1 LKKNSEIC
9 PEIILFLE
17 SVEKKLSRTENKKV
31 IYSANFGSY
40 DLLRE
45 PKFIDSDVDY
55 IYFTDNPD
63 IKSEIWS
70 VIFIEVVFSDARMTA
85 RILKHLPH
93 IFLTQYDSSLWL
105 DARITTDKY
114 SANSIFS
121 KMGKEKFMCFMHTKR
136 NKVFFEALSCIKM
149 GHDSAWKIILQYI
162 EYRFDGFS
170 DEYQLIASGVLLRKH
185 LNENVRLFQEKWLME
200 ILHKSV
206 RDQLSFNYIASKFE
220 LTYTHFPETM
230 NQLFT
235 LTDHARH
242 GVYTTAGFNVPF
254 QRYIYRI
261 VTILRKK

>member
-1 LKKNSEIC
+1 LKKNNEISA
-9 PEIILFLE
+9 EIILFLV

-31 IYSANFGSY
+31 VYSANFGSY

-45 PKFIDSDVDY
+45 PKFVDHDVDY

-70 VIFIEVVFSDARMTA
+70 VIYIEVAFYDARMTA

-93 IFLTQYDSSLWL
+93 IFLTQYNSSIWI
-105 DARITTDKY
+105 DARIMTNKC

-121 KMGKEKFMCFMHTKR
+121 KMGKEKFMCFKHPKR
-136 NKVFFEALSCIKM
+136 NSVFFEALSCIKK
-149 GHDSAWKIILQYI
+149 GHDSVLKIILQYI
-162 EYRFDGFS
+162 QYRIDGFS
-170 DEYQLIASGVLLRKH
+170 DEYQLVESGVLVRKH
-185 LNENVRLFQEKWLME
+185 LNKNVCLFQEKWLIE
-200 ILHKSV
+200 IFHKSV
-206 RDQLSFNYIASKFE
+206 RDQLSFNYIASKFQ
-220 LTYTHFPETM
+220 LRYVHFSETM

-235 LTDHARH
+235 LTDHAKH
-242 GVYTTAGFNVPF
+242 GVYTTVGFKVPI